1 MTTTELSAL
10 VRGLAAAL
18 REYVVSTQKALS
30 DRLTALETQDLIP
43 GEPGKVGPVGPAGT
57 PGLNGKDG
65 APGLGFDDLDLVFD
79 ETRGYLLRCQ
89 RGKQLKE
96 WAVPIPFDAGVWTF
110 GRVYPKGA
118 GVTVKGAWWIAQQD
132 TSARPGDDTSDSRAW
147 RLSVK
152 GGRDGKDG
160 KNGKDGE

>member
-1 MTTTELSAL
+1 MTVTELGAL
-10 VRGLAAAL
+10 MRGLAPAL
-18 REYVVSTQKALS
+18 RDYILSMQKTLS

-43 GEPGKVGPVGPAGT
+43 GEPGKVGPIGPAG
-57 PGLNGKDG
+57 LDGKDG

-79 ETRGYLLRCQ
+79 EARGYLLRCQ

-96 WAVPIPFDAGVWTF
+96 WAVPLPFDAGVWQP

-118 GVTVKGAWWIAQQD
+118 GVTVKGAFWIAQTD
-132 TSARPGDDTSDSRAW
+132 TAERPSDSREW

-160 KNGKDGE
+160 KDGKDGGA